1 MKVLHWPAAGAAPI
15 WHDGLLALATRVP
28 AGGKRETAR
37 ADIRAALCEAAGLLT
52 DTGPERIEVAG
63 APGVR
68 PRLLIDGEDCGI
80 GVAISHAETLSV
92 AVLRR
97 DGLVG
102 VDVMQI
108 VLPSD
113 WARVAQDYLG
123 MAVSV
128 RLAALA
134 DTERPLAFCQ
144 AWAAREAALKLRG
157 EGLREWAVGDLD
169 GARFI
174 ELELRDGLVGVVAV

>member
-1 MKVLHWPAAGAAPI
+1 MKVLHWPAPAVA
-15 WHDGLLALATRVP
+15 WHNGLLALATHVP
-28 AGGKRETAR
+28 AGGSRETAR
-37 ADIRAALCEAAGLLT
+37 ADIRAAICEAAGLLT

-63 APGVR
+63 APGAR

-80 GVAISHAETLSV
+80 GVAISHAERLSV

-97 DGLVG
+97 DGAVG

-128 RLAALA
+128 RLAALGDA
-134 DTERPLAFCQ
+134 DRPLAFCQ
-144 AWAAREAALKLRG
+144 AWAVREAALKLRG
-157 EGLREWAVGDLD
+157 EGLREWAAGDLE
-169 GARFI
+169 GARFV
-174 ELELRDGLVGVVAV
+174 ELALQDGLVGVVALP